1 MRILIPTLAFLA
13 GAAIGIGAL
22 HQFSEEPSFLT
33 TSGFV
38 GRGETYSY
46 VCGERLVAAT
56 TSSDLAATP
65 SWSPGNKLPLGAEEA
80 LALAQEALYKLGPP
94 VSAWA
99 LSEISI
105 HGGDVN
111 KYFYTV
117 EFLPLQPLRAF
128 NAMRLLVYF
137 DGKVVRPVNSDGGIP
152 DFSSKPTC

>member
-1 MRILIPTLAFLA
+1 MRVLIPTLAFLA
-13 GAAIGIGAL
+13 GVAIAIAAVN
-22 HQFSEEPSFLT
+22 QFHEEPSFLT

-38 GRGETYSY
+38 GSGETYSY

-65 SWSPGNKLPLGAEEA
+65 RWSPGSTLPLGAEEA
-80 LALAQEALYKLGPP
+80 IALAQKSLHELGPP
-94 VSAWA
+94 VSEWA

-105 HGGDVN
+105 RGGDAS

-128 NAMRLLVYF
+128 NSMRLLVYF
-137 DGKVVRPVNSDGGIP
+137 DVKVVRPTNSDGNIP
-152 DFSSKPTC
+152 NFSSQPTC